1 MARRERM
8 KNVLLA
14 IVAVLV
20 IVALLVG
27 GMYFNRRNEMVRKN
41 ESVKAAWSQVDVVL
55 QRRADLIPNL
65 VETVK
70 GYAAQEVTV
79 FGDIAKARS
88 ALLSAS
94 TPTDKIAA
102 NQRLDSA
109 LGRLLL
115 VVENYPQLK
124 SNENFLRLQDE
135 LAGTENRIAVER
147 RRYNETLQDYNTYIS
162 LFPNNLV
169 ASMSGFA
176 RNDAYFKADEG
187 ARQVPKVNFEKQ
199 KAPAAPAQAP
209 APAPAKP

>member
-70 GYAAQEVTV
+70 GIAAQEQTV
-79 FGDIAKARS
+79 FGDIANARA
-88 ALLSAS
+88 ALLGAR
-94 TPTDKIAA
+94 TPAERIAA
-102 NQRLDSA
+102 NNQLDGA
-109 LGRLLL
+109 LGRLL
-115 VVENYPQLK
+115 VIVENYPQLK

-147 RRYNETLQDYNTYIS
+147 KRYNDALQDYNTY
-162 LFPNNLV
+162 LLKFPNNLI
-169 ASMSGFA
+169 AGFA
-176 RNDAYFKADEG
+176 GFKANEAYFQASE
-187 ARQVPKVNFEKQ
+187 ASRQTPKVDFGTKP
-199 KAPAAPAQAP
+199 APQTAP
-209 APAPAKP
+209 APAR